1 MARPETITTSMRELH
16 RLKTIQALAEGQLT
30 AGLAAARLE
39 LTRRQVN
46 RLLQR
51 FLAEGP
57 QGLVPQMR
65 QAEQLSAPGQRRG
78 RGCVNHL

>member
-1 MARPETITTSMRELH
+1 MARPETITMSMRELD

-30 AGLAAARLE
+30 ASLAAAQLE

-51 FLAEGP
+51 YLSEGP
-57 QGLVPQMR
+57 QG
-65 QAEQLSAPGQRRG
+65 QATGQPNR
-78 RGCVNHL
+78 HDP